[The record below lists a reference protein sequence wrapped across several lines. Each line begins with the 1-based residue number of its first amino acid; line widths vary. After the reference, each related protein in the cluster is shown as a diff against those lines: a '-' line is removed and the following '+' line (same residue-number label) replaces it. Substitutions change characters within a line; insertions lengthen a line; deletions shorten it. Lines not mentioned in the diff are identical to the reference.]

1 MRILKYAI
9 KNIKRNTFLSISSFL
24 VLSLLIFFIHILL
37 LVNFTT
43 DKLIENINK
52 RLSMSVIL
60 QKWYSNDNSEVVEL
74 ISWLRWIGDNLEVSY
89 ISSQEA
95 FAVLKKTDPELTKV
109 VEEDSEN
116 PLPASIK
123 IENMN
128 VNQYNDINEQISKYK
143 WIIVYDEQ
151 KFKKKIIAYRDQYN
165 KIQTVISVFI
175 SIKYWIIWIISFFI
189 FSVFIIIYN
198 TIWNFIFFHRDEIKV
213 TKLVWWDNIFIYWP
227 FSVQGFLYTFFST
240 IFSLIIFL
248 YIIKTVNIYLI
259 ENFPDFINEFLSK
272 NSLYFLYELLIL
284 SLIGLIS
291 WFLSSIKFISWASR

>member
-74 ISWLRWIGDNLEVSY
+74 ISWLRWIGNNLDVSY

-151 KFKKKIIAYRDQYN
+151 KFKKKIVAYRDQYN
-165 KIQTVISVFI
+165 KIQTVISVFV

-291 WFLSSIKFISWASR
+291 WFLSSIKFIWKSK